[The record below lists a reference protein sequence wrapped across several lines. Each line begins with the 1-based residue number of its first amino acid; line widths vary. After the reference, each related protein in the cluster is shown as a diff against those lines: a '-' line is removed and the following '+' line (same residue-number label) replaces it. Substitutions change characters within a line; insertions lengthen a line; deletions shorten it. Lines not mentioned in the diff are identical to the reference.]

1 MSFELILVLNECLKL
16 IILFINMLNL
26 FKNTKL
32 SQFIASPDKYLRLD
46 EPLQRSRFDQAE
58 REITQWPRYQQTP
71 LLSLTG
77 LARAVNIEEIHYKH
91 EGSRFGLGS
100 FKALGG
106 AYAVLRVIQKNLS
119 SAAGRTVSLK
129 EIREHK
135 FRTKV
140 ADITVT
146 SATDGNHGRSVAWGA
161 KLFGVKCRIYIHAE
175 VSEYRAQSM
184 RDLGAEV
191 VRVSGN
197 YDAAVAR
204 TREDAKIHNWNIVS
218 DTSWPG
224 YTSIPLDVMAGYGV
238 MAREIVRQLE
248 EPPTHVFLQGGVGAL
263 AAAIAASFNQE
274 WLDQAPI
281 NVIVE
286 PEFAPCLFVSAKNG
300 KATAFKVEKE
310 TMMAGLSC
318 GEPSEIAW
326 PILSSSVKN
335 YLTIP
340 DSLVAPTIRMLANP
354 DNGDSAL
361 EAGESAVAG
370 LCGLLCAATQDE
382 LRESLELTNQSRV
395 LIIGSEG
402 VTDPH
407 IFKTIMSEKGV

>member
-1 MSFELILVLNECLKL
+1 
-16 IILFINMLNL
+16 MLNL
-26 FKNTKL
+26 FKNAKL
-32 SQFIASPDKYLRLD
+32 NQFVTSLDNPIRLD
-46 EPLQRSRFDQAE
+46 EPLNRSRFDRAE
-58 REITQWPRYQQTP
+58 QEIKQWPGYQQTP
-71 LLSLTG
+71 LMSLTG
-77 LARAVNIEEIHYKH
+77 LARAVNIEEIYYKH
-91 EGSRFGLGS
+91 EALRFGLGS

-106 AYAVLRVIQKNLS
+106 AYAVLRVIQDILS
-119 SAAGRTVSLK
+119 DASGRAVSLK
-129 EIREHK
+129 EIRENK
-135 FRTKV
+135 FSTEV
-140 ADITVT
+140 SDITVT

-191 VRVSGN
+191 VRVKGG
-197 YDAAVAR
+197 YDTAVAT
-204 TREDAKIHNWNIVS
+204 TREDAKLHNWNIVS
-218 DTSWPG
+218 DTSWDG
-224 YTSIPLDVMAGYGV
+224 YSSIPLEVMAGYGV
-238 MAREIVRQLE
+238 MAREIVTQME
-248 EPPTHVFLQGGVGAL
+248 EPPTHVFLQGGVGGL

-286 PEFAPCLFVSAKNG
+286 PELAPCLFVSAKNG
-300 KATAFKVEKE
+300 KATAFKIEKE

-326 PILSSSVKN
+326 LILSSSVKG
-335 YLTIP
+335 YITIP
-340 DSLVAPTIRMLANP
+340 DSLVAPSIRMLAKP

-370 LCGLLCAATQDE
+370 LCGLLGAATQDE
-382 LRESLELTNQSRV
+382 LRESLELTPQSRV

-407 IFKTIMSEKGV
+407 IFEAIMNERGV